1 MELEKMLIDFY
12 AQQGGSER
20 IKNFPYPRQYATL
33 NLWFVKIFVLL
44 IPLGMLQEFG
54 KLGNNMIWLTI
65 PFAALSGWIFTT
77 LEKIGESSENPF
89 EGSAND
95 VPITQMSRNIEID
108 MLEMLQVSHQLEPLK
123 PSNFILT

>member
-1 MELEKMLIDFY
+1 
-12 AQQGGSER
+12 
-20 IKNFPYPRQYATL
+20 
-33 NLWFVKIFVLL
+33 
-44 IPLGMLQEFG
+44 
-54 KLGNNMIWLTI
+54 MIWLTI

-108 MLEMLQVSHQLEPLK
+108 MLEMLQVPHQLEPLK